1 MTFSE
6 IDSAGKKNLTGKYTV
21 SAEDYNKL
29 TALAKQS
36 YSAVTEVNKLKEE
49 NRKLTSRIWSLESEV
64 RQLKSTLAELKEKCG
79 PYLEVL
85 KAAPKTVKA
94 FIEGMLEKFKNQ
106 ENDIMY
112 SPIQL
117 DEVHIEKQIKNKN
130 FER

>member
-1 MTFSE
+1 M
-6 IDSAGKKNLTGKYTV
+6 
-21 SAEDYNKL
+21 
-29 TALAKQS
+29 
-36 YSAVTEVNKLKEE
+36 
-49 NRKLTSRIWSLESEV
+49 TSRIWSLESEV

-112 SPIQL
+112 IT
-117 DEVHIEKQIKNKN
+117 DKEYTEKNIKDKDY
-130 FER
+130 ER